1 MLLATLIFFGK
12 LIDLVYAWIPS
23 NSYVAYMHNTEK
35 ENAMDT
41 SKLATQ
47 RMAETYADQG
57 DPNGWFEEFYA
68 RAESDIQKIYWA
80 DLEPNPLLLTW
91 VEGNKLTAGM
101 KAIIIGC
108 GLGDDA
114 EALSQYGFR
123 VTAFDISPS
132 AIEMCRQRY
141 PSSTVDYRVADLFT
155 LPAEWIHGFD
165 LVYECNTIQI
175 LKGPSR
181 AEAITA
187 ISDLVAPEGVVLV
200 SCRSRNAG
208 EGLNAFPVALTK
220 DEIDGFQRTGL
231 FKTHFFAYDDD
242 QNPPVPHFFAIYKRS
257 T

>member
-1 MLLATLIFFGK
+1 
-12 LIDLVYAWIPS
+12 
-23 NSYVAYMHNTEK
+23 
-35 ENAMDT
+35 MDT

-47 RMAETYADQG
+47 RLAETYADQG

-68 RAESDIQKIYWA
+68 RAEGNIQKIYWA
-80 DLEPNPLLLTW
+80 DLATNPLLLTW
-91 VEGNKLTAGM
+91 MENNKSTSGLNAM
-101 KAIIIGC
+101 VIGC

-114 EALSQYGFR
+114 EALSRYGYR

-141 PSSTVDYRVADLFT
+141 PDTTVEYRVADLFA

-181 AEAITA
+181 SEAITA
-187 ISDLVAPEGVVLV
+187 ISDLAAPGGVVLV

-208 EGLNAFPVALTK
+208 EGLNDFPVALDK
-220 DEIDGFQRTGL
+220 DEIDAFQRTGL
-231 FKTHFFAYDDD
+231 SETHFVAYDDD
-242 QNPPVPHFFAIYKRS
+242 QRPPIPHFFAIYKRPTEKRS
-257 T
+257 